1 MDNEASFN
9 QYSAD
14 TFINAALLHWACNM
28 CKIPVF
34 VVSNQQM
41 FVLLILHCLLLIHLE
56 RKTNDSIL
64 PEFPTSFIHW

>member
-1 MDNEASFN
+1 MDNEASFS

-41 FVLLILHCLLLIHLE
+41 FVTYLALS
-56 RKTNDSIL
+56 TPN
-64 PEFPTSFIHW
+64 SFREENK